1 MNSVTGLLRMSTY
14 IGVSHQY
21 KVAGPGEAD
30 ITVYAQN
37 LGHEANPTPGE
48 EVVLSWKPEHTFAVV
63 PQDDLELEPDEG
75 EM

>member
-1 MNSVTGLLRMSTY
+1 MTGLLRMSTY

-21 KVAGPGEAD
+21 KVVGPGEPE
-30 ITVYAQN
+30 ITVYEQN
-37 LGHEANPTPGE
+37 LGDGAHPDHRASRSCSMG
-48 EVVLSWKPEHTFAVV
+48 PEHTFAVV